1 MSYSLS
7 NQSLQYVVQEA
18 LRWEPQLQGTQFGV
32 IANDGVITLTGVTDS
47 YYKKMEAEKIAK
59 NIAGVRALIERIA
72 VVVQDDHQLTDE
84 EIGAKILSIYQSS
97 FTIPDHKIKV
107 TIENGWVTLE
117 GKVHWNYQK
126 HAAEDALHTI
136 QGIRGISNLIQTQTN
151 RDSEIKKEFIEKA
164 LHDSALLH
172 DSSIEVEVNN
182 RRVTLSGHVNTLYE
196 KEEAERLAWNAKG
209 VIAVE
214 NALTLST
221 QIVNTHDYECK

>member
-1 MSYSLS
+1 MIPTQS

-32 IANDGVITLTGVTDS
+32 IANNGVITLTGITDS
-47 YYKKMEAEKIAK
+47 YFKKMEAEKITK

-72 VVVQDDHQLTDE
+72 VVVHDDHQQTDE
-84 EIGAKILSIYQSS
+84 EIGAKILSVYQSS
-97 FTIPDHKIKV
+97 FTIPDNKIKV

-126 HAAEDALHTI
+126 NAAEDALYPI

-164 LHDSALLH
+164 IKDSALLH
-172 DSSIEVEVNN
+172 DLNIEVTVDN
-182 RRVTLSGHVNTLYE
+182 RKVTLNGNVNTLYE

-209 VIAVE
+209 VIAVD
-214 NALTLST
+214 NALTLGTLLLKT
-221 QIVNTHDYECK
+221 QDYECK